1 MKGAGI
7 RLILSY
13 KFATA
18 VQHFLL
24 LLQKKTQRWFAV
36 WGPEDCEFPPGPS

>member
-1 MKGAGI
+1 MAFVEVFQKADVQ
-7 RLILSY
+7 Y

-24 LLQKKTQRWFAV
+24 LLQKKTLARQK
-36 WGPEDCEFPPGPS
+36 